1 MPKLPSLHILGT
13 AVAQVCRRFLLPVVA
28 TIIGTLAAMYL
39 IDLGNEEV
47 QPYIKI
53 VMTCML
59 GLPLLLALC
68 LWAET
73 RSTTPALAA
82 QSDADTSN
90 GDKPTNNGQNQS
102 ISIIAQ
108 AVGVVLLLAY
118 YGSLYSLDID
128 SDPLGQFVVTRFV
141 LLWLAVHFAVSIAPF
156 LGRGNIQGFWQYNQ
170 LLFTRFLTAFLYS
183 FVLFV
188 GLSVALLAIEN
199 LFNVDIDEDNYVRLF
214 VFIAGIFNTIF
225 FLAGVPRH
233 IEQLDQDNSYPFGLK
248 VFTQYV
254 LIPLVTIYLSIL
266 YAYAVKILIEWQLPD
281 GWVSYLILSFS
292 VVGIL
297 AILLVY
303 PIRHQAENAW
313 IRSYRRFF
321 FLALIPLVV
330 LLYVAIMRR
339 IIDYGFTENRYF
351 VFVLAG
357 WLAFTALYFNI
368 SKQRNIKILPL
379 SLCLVALLSSFGPW
393 GVFDV
398 SRRSQQNR
406 LSDLLR
412 QNNMLDA
419 QGKALATPPSV
430 PDSARNL
437 IADQLRYLANNHGA
451 AALQPYFLANT
462 DSLLAKS
469 GSYYLADT
477 FSRLLQ
483 LNASGSMPTAV
494 STYNFMA
501 EDNLSSIPIS
511 NYDVLV
517 NVFQANNYG
526 KNEYKIT
533 HRNSS
538 YTLQYNDK
546 TRQAELLDAQSVRLV
561 ALPLDTL
568 AQHLQ
573 KRYPKVEYQ
582 NVAPEYMSLEAKGDL
597 AELKIYARRLSCES
611 STPNLVS
618 DLEGVML
625 IRFK

>member
-1 MPKLPSLHILGT
+1 MYMPKLPSLHILGT
-13 AVAQVCRRFLLPVVA
+13 AVAQVCRRFLLPVLA
-28 TIIGTLAAMYL
+28 TIVGTVAAMYL

-73 RSTTPALAA
+73 RSVAA
-82 QSDADTSN
+82 ESESDASN
-90 GDKPTNNGQNQS
+90 EGKPTNAGQHQS

-199 LFNVDIDEDNYVRLF
+199 LFNVDIDEDYYARLF

-254 LIPLVTIYLSIL
+254 LIPLVTIYLGIL

-339 IIDYGFTENRYF
+339 IVDYGFTENRYF
-351 VFVLAG
+351 VFILAG
-357 WLAFTALYFNI
+357 WLAFVALYFNL

-393 GVFDV
+393 GVFDT
-398 SRRSQQNR
+398 SRRSQQSR
-406 LSDLLR
+406 LTELLR

-419 QGKALATPPSV
+419 QGKALTTPPSV
-430 PDSARNL
+430 SDSMRNL

-451 AALQPYFLANT
+451 AALQPYFSANT
-462 DSLLAKS
+462 DSLSAKS
-469 GSYYLADT
+469 GNYYLADT
-477 FSRLLQ
+477 LSRLLQ
-483 LNASGSMPTAV
+483 LNASGSMPTAI
-494 STYNFMA
+494 SSYNFMA

-511 NYDVLV
+511 NYDVAV
-517 NVFQANNYG
+517 NVFQANKYSE
-526 KNEYKIT
+526 NEYKII
-533 HRNSS
+533 HKNRS

-568 AQHLQ
+568 AQRLQ
-573 KRYPKVEYQ
+573 KRYPKTEYQ

-611 STPNLVS
+611 STPQFVS

>member
-477 FSRLLQ
+477 LSRLLQ